1 MYNLKILLL
10 SILLLPVVL
19 LSSTIKGQEPSLA
32 LFYSIDKD
40 IEQQFNLFTSKK
52 LKSINFNLS
61 DPHKRVNDQYETKYG
76 STMLDLLSFM
86 PIVNDKMIL
95 PLLNI
100 DPRIAGFAPF
110 NMLIYKKLDENTT
123 HIGHLMPNVMLDILD
138 IKNQEVREKF
148 TASFTPLN
156 KSMENFSKKFN
167 GIKTYIPYKS
177 LPKKTMINYE
187 YKFEAPEEMDEF
199 LEELQNKFELSF
211 INKGYLIAGYHNF
224 MDSTDDA
231 EEILSGYDA
240 FWTYSLCHL
249 KFSYGMFDN
258 NGSRPEAGLFAPCT
272 MYMYIKKGTNTL
284 IVGMFRL
291 HNWSATLDIK
301 DKKRIAL
308 IEQLDSEI
316 PKILEDFGMRAIEN
330 RNELFETPLCEVVDI
345 NKTVIKTNTN
355 IDKEE
360 NNRDL
365 LKKPLF
371 CRLPTVPKVP
381 TVPKAIRFGN
391 GVDASRGIKFSKR
404 VPPNYIAHRFDKMKK
419 MKISSNT
426 RIGDVNKGR
435 ISAYLRGEFVS
446 VKDVEKRL
454 KSAGFNIIASV
465 SVEKKK
471 TLISVVFTSKELL
484 EMADKDNRGF
494 MASLRVLV
502 DKKKKRISI
511 TNPIYMAKG
520 FLQDDYNDKEAKKV
534 LHKLLKQFPK
544 LKNSKDL
551 LKFQLLPKY
560 QFMNGMPQYQDMIEV
575 ASGDDLEER
584 VKNNKKILFT
594 QRLND
599 GSMLVG
605 VKLNKRTNKFTRK
618 IGTNNAGMLPYP
630 VIIKDGK
637 AIIMDPK
644 YYISYMYPLLKMS
657 QFMKIATIP
666 DAMVKDCERA
676 FRKRRKR

>member
-1 MYNLKILLL
+1 MNNIKILLL
-10 SILLLPVVL
+10 SVLLLPIVL
-19 LSSTIKGQEPSLA
+19 FANSTDNKEGKSPLA

-40 IEQQFNLFTSKK
+40 IEQKFNLFASKR

-61 DPHKRVNDQYETKYG
+61 DPHRRVNDQYETQYG
-76 STMLDLLSFM
+76 STVLDLLSFM

-110 NMLIYKKLDENTT
+110 NMLIYKKLDEDTT

-138 IKNQEVREKF
+138 IQNKEVREKF
-148 TASFTPLN
+148 TASF
-156 KSMENFSKKFN
+156 KSLDSSIAKAFN
-167 GIKTYIPYKS
+167 GKKTYIQYTT

-187 YKFEAPEEMDEF
+187 YKFEAPEDIDDF
-199 LEELQNKFELSF
+199 LEEFQNSFELSF

-231 EEILSGYDA
+231 EEILKGYDA

-249 KFSYGMFDN
+249 KFSYGMFDTK
-258 NGSRPEAGLFAPCT
+258 GARPEAGLFAPCT

-284 IVGMFRL
+284 VVGMFRL
-291 HNWSATLDIK
+291 HNWAETLNIK
-301 DKKRIAL
+301 DKDRVAL

-316 PKILEDFGMRAIEN
+316 PKILEKFGMKSIPNTN
-330 RNELFETPLCEVVDI
+330 RLFETPLC
-345 NKTVIKTNTN
+345 KTNDVQEHTK
-355 IDKEE
+355 KEGSQ
-360 NNRDL
+360 RDIF
-365 LKKPLF
+365 KIPSV
-371 CRLPTVPKVP
+371 CILPTVPTPPKVIQF
-381 TVPKAIRFGN
+381 TNTKDTN
-391 GVDASRGIKFSKR
+391 RGIKFSKR
-404 VPPNYIAHRFDKMKK
+404 VPPNYIAHRFDKMRKVK
-419 MKISSNT
+419 ASSNT
-426 RIGDVNKGR
+426 RIGEVNKGR
-435 ISAYLRGEFVS
+435 ISAYLRGEFLS
-446 VKDVEKRL
+446 VKEVEKRL
-454 KSAGFNIIASV
+454 KSAGFDIIGSI

-471 TLISVVFTSKELL
+471 TLISVVFTNKELL
-484 EMADKDNRGF
+484 EMASKGNRGF
-494 MASLRVLV
+494 IATLRVLV

-520 FLQDDYNDKEAKKV
+520 FLQSDYDEKKV
-534 LHKLLKQFPK
+534 KKILVKLLEKFPK

-594 QRLND
+594 QKLDD

-605 VKLNKRTNKFTRK
+605 VKLNKRTNKFTKK
-618 IGTNNAGMLPYP
+618 IGTNNAAMLPYP
-630 VIIKDGK
+630 VLIKDGK
-637 AIIMDPK
+637 ATILDPK